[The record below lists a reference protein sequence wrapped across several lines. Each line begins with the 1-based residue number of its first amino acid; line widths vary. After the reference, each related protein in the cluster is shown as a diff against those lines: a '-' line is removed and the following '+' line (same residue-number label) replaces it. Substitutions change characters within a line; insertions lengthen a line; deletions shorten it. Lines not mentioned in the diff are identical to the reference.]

1 MKKMIMMLSIALVG
15 LTSCG
20 TGKTDCGCDGSCKD
34 STAVVVDT
42 LTVDSTAVVTSTVSS
57 VDTTQ
62 N

>member
-20 TGKTDCGCDGSCKD
+20 TGTEGEVPMTD

-42 LTVDSTAVVTSTVSS
+42 LVVDSTAVVTSTETV
-57 VDTTQ
+57 VDTTKK
-62 N
+62 

>member
-1 MKKMIMMLSIALVG
+1 MLSIALVG

-20 TGKTDCGCDGSCKD
+20 SGTEAEAPKTD

-42 LTVDSTAVVTSTVSS
+42 TVKVVADSVVTP

-62 N
+62 K

>member
-1 MKKMIMMLSIALVG
+1 MKKMIMALSIALVG

-20 TGKTDCGCDGSCKD
+20 SGTEGEVPTTD

-42 LTVDSTAVVTSTVSS
+42 TVVDSAVVVTPTVTTVDTVK
-57 VDTTQ
+57 

>member
-1 MKKMIMMLSIALVG
+1 MKKVILMLSIAVMG

-20 TGKTDCGCDGSCKD
+20 SGTEGEAPKTD

-42 LTVDSTAVVTSTVSS
+42 TAVDSASVATSS
-57 VDTTQ
+57 VTVADTTK

>member
-1 MKKMIMMLSIALVG
+1 MKKVILMLSIALVG

-20 TGKTDCGCDGSCKD
+20 SGTEGEAPKTD

-42 LTVDSTAVVTSTVSS
+42 LAVDSNTVTTSTVTP
-57 VDTTQ
+57 VDTVK

>member
-1 MKKMIMMLSIALVG
+1 MKKVILMLSIAVMG

-34 STAVVVDT
+34 STAVAVDT
-42 LTVDSTAVVTSTVSS
+42 TVKVVTDTLAPA
-57 VDTTQ
+57 DTTQ